1 MTLLKGI
8 YIEKTFSSDGRFLF
22 LRILSNEVATILF
35 YGTQSIYHKHRY
47 NCQVSNCVL
56 VFISIFKCI
65 ANTFFPQIAHI
76 YAFKNGGG
84 RNTRRSH
91 LQLQLWEL
99 NYIHI
104 RISLRE
110 FSLCRRQ
117 SDFVKTLK
125 SFYGPNLLQFFRFF
139 NSTSVHAIS
148 QFAGQATYA
157 VFLFAFFIRNY

>member
-1 MTLLKGI
+1 MDDFFFFEYYQMK
-8 YIEKTFSSDGRFLF
+8 
-22 LRILSNEVATILF
+22 LRQFFF

-84 RNTRRSH
+84 ETQDEATYSCSFGSSTTFI
-91 LQLQLWEL
+91 LGFPCV
-99 NYIHI
+99 
-104 RISLRE
+104 S
-110 FSLCRRQ
+110 SLCRRQ

-157 VFLFAFFIRNY
+157 VFLFAFL